1 MSKQPLDL
9 NQLESMF
16 GDDVELRNAIL
27 QEFANSADPYL
38 NELKDALDTQCSE
51 GVKNLA
57 HKLKSSSR
65 TVGAEPLAVICE
77 ALELEA
83 PNKEWPHL
91 QGLSVQ
97 LREALDEVLGCIRAL

>member
-1 MSKQPLDL
+1 
-9 NQLESMF
+9 MF

-27 QEFANSADPYL
+27 QEFASSADPYL
-38 NELKDALDTQCSE
+38 DELKGALDIQSAE

-65 TVGAEPLAVICE
+65 TVGAEPLAIICE
-77 ALELEA
+77 SLQQVA
-83 PNKEWPHL
+83 PSKEWDHI

-97 LREALDEVLGCIRAL
+97 LREALNEVLVCIRAL